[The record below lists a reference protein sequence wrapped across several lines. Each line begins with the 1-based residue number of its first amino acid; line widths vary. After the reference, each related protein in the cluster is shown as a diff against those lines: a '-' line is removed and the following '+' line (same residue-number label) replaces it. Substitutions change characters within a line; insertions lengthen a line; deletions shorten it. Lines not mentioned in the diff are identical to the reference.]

1 MTPNALHSSGLFQL
15 HHRGSTR
22 FTGGLH
28 PLFPSGTAIS
38 GDTMGTTLEAGYSF
52 SGVLWGYLSCVMP
65 QGCEGRSLNQKSEFF
80 LTYKS
85 AWRTLSC
92 TVENTPFSSPWYR
105 HPKTQGIHGGEDSF
119 SHTRSTSVLLCPCL
133 PPLNSQQVL

>member
-1 MTPNALHSSGLFQL
+1 MFDPQRTALLWTLPASPQRQHSLHRWSPSSVSKWNSHLRGYHGDYFGDWLLFL
-15 HHRGSTR
+15 RG
-22 FTGGLH
+22 
-28 PLFPSGTAIS
+28 PLG
-38 GDTMGTTLEAGYSF
+38 
-52 SGVLWGYLSCVMP
+52 LSCVMP